1 MSTFSY
7 ADFRAVELSDRA
19 ILEPVLSVSDE
30 RSCEFC
36 FVNLYAWGQ
45 SCGTHWQEYNGKL
58 WFHLKHSDELLV
70 AGEPTLQDL
79 REVSAELRRQGFT
92 GRFGQIREKTL
103 AAMPG
108 VHASFE
114 VRTMEEARWEYIYDV
129 EELAHMQGVKFSTL
143 RHHVAQFRRE
153 FPHYWTR
160 PLEPA
165 LLPACR
171 ELARQWR
178 PAEPNPEMLS
188 EGEALE
194 RCLEAFTPLGAEG
207 LALFSG
213 DALLGFSVVAP
224 LAGEMFDEP
233 FEKARHDCRGAAQML
248 LLETAKYL
256 SGRCRLLNR
265 EQDLGLPGLRRAKH
279 ACGPQ
284 TLLQNCWLIPIE
296 TIKEKAVH

>member
-19 ILEPVLSVSDE
+19 ILESVLSVSDE

-58 WFHLKHSDELLV
+58 WFHLKRSDELLV

-114 VRTMEEARWEYIYDV
+114 VRTMEEARWEYIYDG

-143 RHHVAQFRRE
+143 RH
-153 FPHYWTR
+153 
-160 PLEPA
+160 
-165 LLPACR
+165 
-171 ELARQWR
+171 
-178 PAEPNPEMLS
+178 
-188 EGEALE
+188 
-194 RCLEAFTPLGAEG
+194 
-207 LALFSG
+207 
-213 DALLGFSVVAP
+213 
-224 LAGEMFDEP
+224 
-233 FEKARHDCRGAAQML
+233 
-248 LLETAKYL
+248 
-256 SGRCRLLNR
+256 
-265 EQDLGLPGLRRAKH
+265 
-279 ACGPQ
+279 
-284 TLLQNCWLIPIE
+284 
-296 TIKEKAVH
+296 